1 MILILISVKNIILI
15 KIEHTKNKINKN
27 IIITNKYI

>member
-1 MILILISVKNIILI
+1 MILILISVKNIILQ
-15 KIEHTKNKINKN
+15 KIEHIKNKINKN